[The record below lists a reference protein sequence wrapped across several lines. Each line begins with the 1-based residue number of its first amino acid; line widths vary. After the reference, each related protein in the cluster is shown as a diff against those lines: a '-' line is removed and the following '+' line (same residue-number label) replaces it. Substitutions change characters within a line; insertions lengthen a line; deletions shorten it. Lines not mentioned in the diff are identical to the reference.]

1 MAAKHFKYIILG
13 GGVAAGYAARE
24 FAKLGINPGE
34 LAIISKEAV
43 APYERP
49 ALSKG
54 YLFPQGTVWDDSA
67 HGKGVYVAEKGLV
80 RYEGEWLHNE
90 MEGHGVMEADIPD
103 VQPVPG
109 SMLETKMR
117 KKGRIITRDF
127 MDPEDRSWLE
137 MDIEDT
143 LYFVGGNREIPFY
156 ENDEWVEIYGEKPEK
171 GRYRYAG
178 QWKHGRMHGC
188 GVLEVN
194 ERTIYGRFYFGQH
207 LEDSSGCDSD
217 VSALHAGIAEVAAA
231 KARMF
236 INKPDGMV
244 REERGPY
251 GDPQHP
257 YFYLDDDAWM
267 APGFI
272 NQFYDVPDSWKTYV
286 EEVDQERQ
294 MWLNSFYKAP
304 LRIPMPAEL
313 EHWWSKDPDDAEFI
327 LINQEPEPDPQDP
340 SKLIYR
346 EDPLILH
353 TPSGRLIN
361 YVEDEKY
368 GLRLFWQPHLK
379 RRRGCRPG
387 QSSVLTT
394 WVR

>member
-1 MAAKHFKYIILG
+1 
-13 GGVAAGYAARE
+13 
-24 FAKLGINPGE
+24 
-34 LAIISKEAV
+34 
-43 APYERP
+43 
-49 ALSKG
+49 
-54 YLFPQGTVWDDSA
+54 
-67 HGKGVYVAEKGLV
+67 
-80 RYEGEWLHNE
+80 
-90 MEGHGVMEADIPD
+90 
-103 VQPVPG
+103 
-109 SMLETKMR
+109 
-117 KKGRIITRDF
+117 

-156 ENDEWVEIYGEKPEK
+156 ENDEWVEIYGENQRKVDI
-171 GRYRYAG
+171 GYAG
-178 QWKHGRMHGC
+178 QWK
-188 GVLEVN
+188 
-194 ERTIYGRFYFGQH
+194 YGQWLVVGYLKEGSTLTTF
-207 LEDSSGCDSD
+207 EDSSGCDSD
-217 VSALHAGIAEVAAA
+217 VSLHAGIAEVAAA

-236 INKPDGMV
+236 INKPDRWLERNEAHMV
-244 REERGPY
+244 ILNIRIST
-251 GDPQHP
+251 
-257 YFYLDDDAWM
+257 LDDDAWM

-272 NQFYDVPDSWKTYV
+272 NQFYDTM
-286 EEVDQERQ
+286 EEVRKANVVEP
-294 MWLNSFYKAP
+294 FYKAP

-379 RRRGCRPG
+379 EDEDVDPDKAVFLPLGFDEFYGRAPPSEKKPPFFPGLLMSAGAAVRLVLERLDRWVEEKKKAGETRRGLIEKELEYIEAEICMEEALEDLEMELKM
-387 QSSVLTT
+387 QEEEEEAKNFQDE
-394 WVR
+394 

>member
-1 MAAKHFKYIILG
+1 MDDNPHRVI
-13 GGVAAGYAARE
+13 YATFIVRL
-24 FAKLGINPGE
+24 KL
-34 LAIISKEAV
+34 LR
-43 APYERP
+43 YE
-49 ALSKG
+49 
-54 YLFPQGTVWDDSA
+54 GTVWDDSA

-194 ERTIYGRFYFGQH
+194 ERTIYVGRFYFGQH

-313 EHWWSKDPDDAEFI
+313 EHWWSKELD
-327 LINQEPEPDPQDP
+327 LIRKQNKLQLEELPRIEIKKLECGFLVAAGISNTGETKLPEKAGQG
-340 SKLIYR
+340 LIR
-346 EDPLILH
+346 E
-353 TPSGRLIN
+353 TPSAQRN
-361 YVEDEKY
+361 
-368 GLRLFWQPHLK
+368 RSTSHQT
-379 RRRGCRPG
+379 
-387 QSSVLTT
+387 SA
-394 WVR
+394 